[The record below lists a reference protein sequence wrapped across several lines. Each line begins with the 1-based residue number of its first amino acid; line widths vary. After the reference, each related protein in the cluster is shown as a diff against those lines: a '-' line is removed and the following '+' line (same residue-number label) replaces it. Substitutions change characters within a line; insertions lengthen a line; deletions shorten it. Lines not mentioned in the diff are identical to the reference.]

1 MVPKRLRRHE
11 PKRVTGQLVT
21 VQEANA
27 KEVKIE
33 GKRPAILL
41 ELQVAAP
48 EVLRHLSLAGERTA
62 VLQFC
67 VSCLHCRS
75 CRSFVSVTCT
85 SGDPPAF

>member
-1 MVPKRLRRHE
+1 M
-11 PKRVTGQLVT
+11 
-21 VQEANA
+21 QEANA

-62 VLQFC
+62 FLQFC
-67 VSCLHCRS
+67 VFTVGPVDLLCL
-75 CRSFVSVTCT
+75 VSQVERPCEEQQLPDVTCT
-85 SGDPPAF
+85 SGNPPAF

>member
-1 MVPKRLRRHE
+1 MAWKASVVFGSAGTQTTRTETTAGQTRD
-11 PKRVTGQLVT
+11 TGEET

-62 VLQFC
+62 
-67 VSCLHCRS
+67 
-75 CRSFVSVTCT
+75 
-85 SGDPPAF
+85 G